1 MDEDQKREIEEIINQ
16 FKCPKD
22 FKCYKSH
29 FEALCKAKDIGLET
43 FLECMEVHPQK
54 CPFSVAFG
62 YSHFCKCPLR
72 VYIAK
77 KLKK

>member
-1 MDEDQKREIEEIINQ
+1 MEEDLKQEIEAIISQ

-22 FKCYKSH
+22 FKCYKSG
-29 FEALCKAKDIGLET
+29 FETLCKAKDIGLES
-43 FLECMEVHPQK
+43 FLVCLENDPRECK
-54 CPFSVAFG
+54 FSLYLELA
-62 YSHFCKCPLR
+62 YICECPLR